1 MKVEQNLSRDLKR
14 IENKLVEVFQ
24 PIKPPAAFVADLRS
38 RLDQEMVKKTK
49 NRKVR
54 NRLLVAGG
62 LLGLVALVVTVIR
75 KLTSWE
81 KLASSFTK
89 YLPRIRK
96 REQAASF

>member
-1 MKVEQNLSRDLKR
+1 MKIEQNLSRDLKR

-24 PIKPPAAFVADLRS
+24 PINPPAAFVADLRD
-38 RLDQEMVKKTK
+38 RLDQEMIKKNK
-49 NRKVR
+49 SRKVR

-81 KLASSFTK
+81 KLAASFMK
-89 YLPRIRK
+89 NLPRIRK